1 MAQKTNLNVSPY
13 FDDFDAEDNYYKV
26 LFKPGTPIQ
35 SRELNNLQSIL
46 QNQIESFGSHIFK
59 EGSLVIPGSVT
70 YDPQYFAV
78 KLNQTYSN
86 IDIRSYIEQYI
97 GKQIEGETSGVTAI
111 VQRIEFPNETNNLDY
126 ITLYVKY
133 LDANNDNVISSF
145 EDGESL
151 ISNVAITYSENTVI
165 NEDTPFATLL
175 EVDATAIGSAVS
187 ITDGIYFIRG
197 TFAKVYKQTLILD
210 YYTNTPSY
218 RVGLQVSEEI
228 VSAKDDNQLY
238 DNAKGFN
245 NYSAPGSDR
254 FKLTL
259 TLDKKELGTVES
271 DVDFI
276 EILRIDGGDIKKI
289 TVKNQYSLIRDYL
302 AKRTFEESG
311 NYSVAP
317 FKLSLHNS
325 LNNNIDSEGLFFQNE
340 FTDEGNIPS
349 DDLMCLKLSPGKAY
363 VRGFDIDKPVTT
375 IIDANKPRKTQ
386 KVESQIVTFDFGNLI
401 RVNNVYGAPRLNYIV
416 ELHNARRTAGNPFT
430 TSKIGEAKIYSFS
443 LTDAKYTGPES
454 SWDLYLYDIQT
465 YTKITLTSGTI
476 SNAELPES
484 SFVKGADSSATGYAV
499 TSGGG
504 SSTILLSQT
513 SGKFSSGEK
522 LIING
527 FETNYIISTAV
538 SYSISD
544 IKQVYQDVANTSY
557 QNAFLCDTVLQNVT
571 PVGFNASDTLVIGP
585 TGEATSPGNSFSTVN
600 VGDIVRYQHPDFSD
614 EVYNVI
620 TGVNASSLTLESVL
634 SVAGVCEGTVQGSF
648 TASSFSIGSP
658 RVVNTNSTGLYESLP
673 DRVISSIDLSSVSL
687 TFSAQTNI
695 TRSAGS
701 PIVISVS
708 DFDVPNTSNFLP
720 YDEERY
726 SIHYTDGTI
735 EPLDSTKVTVS
746 GNQVTFS
753 NFDDTNKVTD
763 VIIATFS
770 RQNITNKSKTLVRS
784 QVTNITLSKYK
795 ESGSDPSTTINDGLA
810 YNQYY
815 GLRVQDEEIC
825 LNYPDVV
832 KVWAVYE
839 SLDTNAPVLDKLT
852 FSSVLNVE
860 ENVIVGEN
868 VIGNSS
874 RCIARVVSKSAETV
888 EIVYLNNNR
897 FIESEVVTFS
907 ETGLSSEIGEI
918 IDGSYLNLT
927 NSYRLDKGQREQYY
941 DYSRIVRVLSK
952 EEPSKKL
959 LIVFDY
965 FSVPNNDTGDI
976 ISVLS
981 YPSDQYKNIP
991 LLNSGTIRA
1000 SDVLDFR
1007 PRVTEGFSQTNVSPF
1022 YYTNRDFS
1030 TKIDLNISPNEGALL
1045 SYDRYLGR
1053 IDKVYLDKNGNFIY
1067 LEGQSA
1073 SDPKSPVK
1081 KDDIMELATVEVP
1094 PYLYDIKNALITI
1107 KDNRRYTMRDIGVI
1121 ENRLE
1126 NLERVTSLSLL
1137 ELNTQNLQIQDA
1149 EGFNRFKTGFFADAF
1164 KDLDRADLLYTF
1176 SEISN
1181 NLGGLTPL
1189 SAKNSLKNFLAPKLN
1204 VGDSQIDL
1212 STDYELIDT
1221 KAVKRGPCVLL
1232 DYEPELWVEQTLAT
1246 QVENVNPFHVVT
1258 YRGLVTL
1265 SPSRDNWTRTIQL
1278 EDVVINIR
1286 NSSSSSSSQ
1295 TVQGRDIVTEI
1306 ANWDIAQGE
1315 RLEVITGQVS
1325 STSTSTST
1333 STSFS
1338 SSSRTDLVDTYAEEY
1353 MRSRNVTFN
1362 VTNTKPY
1369 TRYYQFLDGNSAVD
1383 FIPKFIEIASD
1394 SSLQEYGSS
1403 KDYIIGETVI
1413 GYDKQNNQIISFRV
1427 AAPNHKTGSFN
1438 SPATVYEVNPYI
1450 RSELLPDDYT
1460 NTSKVINVD
1469 LLALSEEAQG
1479 LYSGYVN
1486 VGTKLI
1492 GQTSGAVSY
1501 VKDLKLVSDNF
1512 GDLAGS
1518 FFLKDP
1524 NTVPAPSVR
1533 INTGTKTFRITS
1545 SQNNTPIIPGST
1557 QISAAEAQ
1565 YLSEGTVEE
1574 YQTTI
1579 TNVTTVTTVVTT
1591 TTTVQ
1596 NTVDAYF
1603 DPLAQSFSV
1612 GGSGTT
1618 NNDEE
1623 GSFLC
1628 EFDLFFANKDSG
1640 SNPITVQIRTVELGT
1655 PTRVVIGPPVVLK
1668 PSDIATSTAGDVATR
1683 VKLPYPIYLAPNQE
1697 YAIVLLAPESTEYE
1711 VFIAEMGK
1719 AVLKPSTLPNS
1730 ETQFYTQQ
1738 FAMGSLFLSQNGSI
1752 WTPNQFQDL
1761 KFRLYR
1767 CKFKN
1772 SAANAYFF
1780 NPTLDRSNGYVR
1792 RLTENPVTT
1801 IPRRISV
1808 TFDDLSISTLG
1819 YDIDSIIG
1827 VKISETE
1834 KDQNYGSVVS
1844 VGASVVSLAVL
1855 DGGSGYSDGFNFATS
1870 SVGSNAFGLEC
1881 DIVTSDG
1888 AIISAT
1894 PSPFNL
1900 GSGYIEGSI
1909 IEVDTANG
1917 RGGRLI
1923 VTTDPTIINT
1933 LYLGGVQG
1941 ESFTV
1946 DGTNNLVVYDSG
1958 GNRNTFTPPV
1968 LITNSNTVS
1977 EIFSGKYMAVNHFN
1991 HGMYASNNKI
2001 KLSGILPSDISYT
2014 ITQAVSSSDSTIS
2027 VSDIDKFS
2035 TFEGVPVSSENPGY
2049 AIIQNEII
2057 KYEST
2062 STGVLDIVSRGQDST
2077 LTLDYPSGT
2086 PIRKYEL
2093 QGVSL
2098 RRINTTHTISDYDI
2112 GIDRYFIEIDRTAN
2126 GPDRSIDNTTLNY
2139 PLLSF
2144 SSQLSCGGPNVFASE
2159 NIQYN
2164 AIVPYF
2170 NIVSPTNST
2179 KVTGRI
2185 RSVSGTSAN
2194 GTEVSFEDLGFED
2207 VILNNLN
2214 TFDKTRIVCS
2224 KVNEDNFLSGLP
2236 RNKSYTSALTLET
2249 SNQYLSPI
2257 VFLDNCFTEF
2267 RSYRVNSPITDYST
2281 DLRVN
2286 TFDRDPHAATYVT
2299 RDILLKNP
2307 ATSLK
2312 VIISAYRHSSA
2323 DFRVLY
2329 SLIRPDSSEVLQ
2341 NYELFPGY
2349 DNLTSDSDGDGYLD
2363 VVDPSRNS
2371 GLPDLFVRPSKS
2383 NEFFDYEFSV
2393 GNLPQFIGFKI
2404 KVVMSSTNQAY
2415 PIVLRDVRALAVRWS
2430 E

>member
-13 FDDFDAEDNYYKV
+13 FDDFDADDNYYKV

-86 IDIRSYIEQYI
+86 IDIRSYIDQYI

-325 LNNNIDSEGLFFQNE
+325 LNNSINNDGLFFENE

-349 DDLMCLKLSPGKAY
+349 NDLMCLKLSPGKAY

-375 IIDANKPRKTQ
+375 IVDAKKPRSTERI
-386 KVESQIVTFDFGNLI
+386 ESQVVTFDLGNLI
-401 RVNNVYGAPRLNYIV
+401 RVNNVLGAPKLNNLV
-416 ELHNARRTAGNPFT
+416 ELHNVRRDVSEPTLAT
-430 TSKIGEAKIYSFS
+430 KIGESRVYSFS
-443 LTDAKYTGPES
+443 LTDAKYTGAAS
-454 SWDLYLYDIQT
+454 NWDLYLYDVQT
-465 YTKITLTSGTI
+465 YTRLTLNKSISSTELFTSSYITG
-476 SNAELPES
+476 SN
-484 SFVKGADSSATGYAV
+484 SSATGYSIQDGDS
-499 TSGGG
+499 TS
-504 SSTILLSQT
+504 SLTISQT
-513 SGKFSSGEK
+513 SGKFSIGEK
-522 LIING
+522 LIIDG
-527 FETNYIISTAV
+527 IETNYIV
-538 SYSISD
+538 SDVIVYGVSD
-544 IKQVYQDVANTSY
+544 IKQIYQSQTINGYSSY
-557 QNAFLCDTVLQNVT
+557 FSCDTLLKKLT
-571 PVGFNASDTLVIGP
+571 PVGFNASDTLVIDAF
-585 TGEATSPGNSFSTVN
+585 GEASSPGNSFSTVN
-600 VGDIVRYQHPDFSD
+600 VGDIIRYQSSSYID
-614 EVYNVI
+614 EVYNYVQSK
-620 TGVNASSLTLESVL
+620 TATTLLLTAVQT
-634 SVAGVCEGTVQGSF
+634 VDGVCEGSVQGGT

-658 RVVNTNSTGLYESLP
+658 VISTTKSSGLYEELP
-673 DRVISSIDLSSVSL
+673 DKIISSVDLSSISL
-687 TFSAQTNI
+687 TFTAQTKINIPTSSNI
-695 TRSAGS
+695 T
-701 PIVISVS
+701 ISVS
-708 DFDVPNTSNFLP
+708 DFDVPSSSSFLP
-720 YDEERY
+720 FDEERY
-726 SIHYTDGTI
+726 SIHYTDGTV
-735 EPLDSTKVTVS
+735 ETLDSNNVTVS

-753 NFDDTNKVTD
+753 NLKQNKTTD
-763 VIIATFS
+763 IINATFS
-770 RQNITNKSKTLVRS
+770 RKNITNKSKSLVRS
-784 QVTNITLSKYK
+784 KILNINLSKYK
-795 ESGSDPSTTINDGLA
+795 ESGNDPSTTINDGLT
-810 YNQYY
+810 YNRYY
-815 GLRVQDEEIC
+815 GLRVQDDEIS

-839 SLDTNAPVLDKLT
+839 SLDKNAPVLDKLT

-868 VIGNSS
+868 IIGNSS
-874 RCIARVVSKSAETV
+874 RCIARVVSKSGDTV
-888 EIVYLNNNR
+888 EVVYLNSNR
-897 FIESEVVTFS
+897 FSDNELVTFS

-918 IDGSYLNLT
+918 INGSYLNLT
-927 NSYRLDKGQREQYY
+927 NSYRLDKGQRDQYY
-941 DYSRIVRVLSK
+941 DYSRIVKVLSK

-959 LIVFDY
+959 LVVFDY
-965 FSVPNNDTGDI
+965 FSIPENDTGDL

-981 YPSDQYKNIP
+981 YPNSEYENIP
-991 LLNSGTIRA
+991 LLSSGTIRA

-1007 PRVTEGFSQTNVSPF
+1007 PRVTEAFSQTNVSPF
-1022 YYTNRDFS
+1022 FYTNRDFS
-1030 TKIDLNISPNEGALL
+1030 NNIDFNVSPDEGCLI
-1045 SYDRYLGR
+1045 SYDKYLGR

-1081 KDDIMELATVEVP
+1081 KDDIMELATIQVP
-1094 PYLYDIKNALITI
+1094 PYLYDIKNALITV

-1149 EGFNRFKTGFFADAF
+1149 EGFNRFKTGFFADSF

-1189 SAKNSLKNFLAPKLN
+1189 SAKNSLKNFLAPKIN
-1204 VGDSQIDL
+1204 SGNDQIDL

-1232 DYEPELWVEQTLAT
+1232 DYESELWIEQTLAT

-1315 RLEVITGQVS
+1315 RLEVVTGQVS

-1333 STSFS
+1333 SSSFS

-1369 TRYYQFLDGNSAVD
+1369 TRYYQFLDGNSSVD

-1413 GYDKQNNQIISFRV
+1413 GYDKQNNEIISFRV
-1427 AAPNHKTGSFN
+1427 ASPNHKTGSFN
-1438 SPATVYEVNPYI
+1438 SPDTVYEVNPYI

-1460 NTSKVINVD
+1460 NTSKVLNVD
-1469 LLALSEEAQG
+1469 LFALSEEAQG

-1486 VGTKLI
+1486 VGTRLI

-1512 GDLAGS
+1512 GDLSGS

-1545 SQNNTPIIPGST
+1545 SSNNTPVIPGST
-1557 QISAAEAQ
+1557 QISSAEAQ

-1780 NPTLDRSNGYVR
+1780 NPTLDKSNGYVR
-1792 RLTENPVTT
+1792 KLPENPVTT

-1808 TFDDLSISTLG
+1808 GIATTSLSEIG
-1819 YDIDSIIG
+1819 YSAETILG
-1827 VKISETE
+1827 VKVSETE
-1834 KDQNYGSVVS
+1834 KQSNYGSVVS
-1844 VGASVVSLAVL
+1844 VGSSVISLDIL
-1855 DGGSGYSDGFNFATS
+1855 EGGSGYTDTIDVGTNSI
-1870 SVGSNAFGLEC
+1870 GSNAFGLTC
-1881 DIVTSDG
+1881 DIIVVDG
-1888 AIISAT
+1888 SVSSAT
-1894 PSPFNL
+1894 VVNGGF
-1900 GSGYIEGSI
+1900 GYIDGSVVEI
-1909 IEVDTANG
+1909 VTAQG
-1917 RGGRLI
+1917 SSAKLI
-1923 VTTDPTIINT
+1923 VNTDQDSINT

-1941 ESFTV
+1941 ESFTA
-1946 DGTNNLVVYDSG
+1946 DGTNNLIVFDNA
-1958 GNRNTFTPPV
+1958 GNRTGFTPP
-1968 LITNSNTVS
+1968 IIIQRSNTVS
-1977 EIFSGKYMAVNHFN
+1977 EIFSGKYLAVNHFN
-1991 HGMYASNNKI
+1991 HGMYDNTNKV
-2001 KLSGILPSDISYT
+2001 KLSGILPTDVPST

-2027 VSDIDKFS
+2027 VTDIDKFS

-2049 AIIQNEII
+2049 AVIQNEII

-2185 RSVSGTSAN
+2185 RSISGTSAN
-2194 GTEVSFEDLGFED
+2194 GNEVSFEDLGFED

-2249 SNQYLSPI
+2249 NNQYLSPI

-2329 SLIRPDSSEVLQ
+2329 SLIRSDSSEILQ

-2349 DNLTSDSDGDGYLD
+2349 ENLTSDSDGDGYLD
-2363 VVDPSRNS
+2363 VVNPAKNN

-2415 PIVLRDVRALAVRWS
+2415 PIVLRDIRALAVR
-2430 E
+2430 